1 VKPSRVPRLEIAAA
15 IREQIKSGRLA
26 PGDGVPPLRALAED
40 YGVAQ
45 GTAAAAMEVL
55 RGEGLIETVQGRG
68 SVVVEPPSA
77 GTNPAPDAETRLTGE
92 IADVREYAERVHA
105 EVKALA
111 AEVREL
117 RDPRERGAAAPLGHG
132 AR

>member
-1 VKPSRVPRLEIAAA
+1 
-15 IREQIKSGRLA
+15 
-26 PGDGVPPLRALAED
+26 
-40 YGVAQ
+40 
-45 GTAAAAMEVL
+45 
-55 RGEGLIETVQGRG
+55 
-68 SVVVEPPSA
+68 
-77 GTNPAPDAETRLTGE
+77 
-92 IADVREYAERVHA
+92 VREYAERVHA